1 MNFSWYTRAL
11 LAIAS
16 GVSLGLSFPNYNLA
30 LLAWFSIGLLVLA
43 SVGAPT
49 WQAPLYG
56 FLHGLAF
63 YPVCVPWID
72 TVMHKYG
79 DVDSF
84 TSAGLVLLLAATFGL
99 MLTIF
104 SWGVAQ
110 ASRKGAGFACTL
122 APVLWVAVELL
133 RTRLPI
139 LGFPWCLSGYAAT
152 GSLGLLQI
160 VSVTGIYGLSLLVA
174 GYGSLI
180 AYAVLAQRR
189 SVWKIVMVASGLL
202 ILAGTTGRYLVP
214 IAKADHIAHL
224 VQTDFPQSEEY
235 PSNWLQVHA
244 ADMNELEQI
253 SVNSARRTPGIVIW
267 PEVPAPFSLQDLNFQ
282 QRAVRIARDSGQYF
296 LVGTVDWRLDAA
308 GKWIATNSAV
318 LLDSTGRRVFSY
330 DKIHLVPFGEYVPL
344 RKYLTFAKRLTADI
358 SDFTPG
364 TSYRVGA
371 IPGGRIGV
379 FICYESIFPD
389 EIRRFA
395 KAGATLLVNI
405 SNDGWF
411 GRSSAPAQHLMM
423 VRVRAVESRRW
434 LLRDT
439 NNGFTVSI
447 DPYGR
452 IVTALEPDVR
462 GELDAPYG
470 FRTDE
475 SFYVRF
481 GDWLAW
487 VCVAASIALLAL
499 TFLKRPFNSP
509 GG

>member
-16 GVSLGLSFPNYNLA
+16 GVALGLSFPNYNLA
-30 LLAWFSIGLLVLA
+30 LLAWISVGLLVLA
-43 SVGAPT
+43 SVGAPPK
-49 WQAPLYG
+49 QAPLYG

-79 DVDSF
+79 DVDPL

-110 ASRKGAGFACTL
+110 VSRKGVGFACGL
-122 APVLWVAVELL
+122 APALWVAVELL

-152 GSLGLLQI
+152 GSLALLQV

-174 GYGSLI
+174 GYGSLF
-180 AYAVLAQRR
+180 AYAVLVRR
-189 SVWKIVMVASGLL
+189 GSVWKILLATSALL
-202 ILAGTTGRYLVP
+202 ILAGTEGKYLVP
-214 IAKADHIAHL
+214 LAKVDHIAHL

-244 ADMNELEQI
+244 ADMNELEEI
-253 SVNSARRTPGIVIW
+253 SVNAARRTPGIVIW

-282 QRAVRIARDSGQYF
+282 QRAVRIAQRADQYF
-296 LVGTVDWRLDAA
+296 LVGIVDWKLEGG

-318 LLDSTGRRVFSY
+318 LLDPSGRRVFTY

-364 TSYRVGA
+364 TEYRVGA

-395 KAGATLLVNI
+395 KGGATLLVNI

-452 IVTALEPDVR
+452 IVAELEPDVR
-462 GELDAPYG
+462 GQLDAPYG

-475 SFYVRF
+475 SLYVRF

-499 TFLKRPFNSP
+499 TFFKRPLA
-509 GG
+509 GTGA